1 MAQHRHASAAGR
13 DPRLDP
19 RQGRDPGRPT
29 GAGGGPGGGPA
40 ARAMP
45 AKAPGGKG
53 ARGGQPAG
61 AGPGQGRAGRVGP
74 GGGLRAGLAGPRG
87 PARLAVQ
94 LIALLMLFTVPYLA
108 FRFLL
113 VDFVWSPLRWLSDLT
128 SAGLGALA
136 VGALAVDPGLRA
148 AFWPQRGGTNRL
160 LWAMLGAIGLA
171 VLAVVLSAAVNGR
184 GLMDLATGIRSLV
197 LWATLLLGAATVEA
211 WEAAYGPL
219 PLPGAGAA
227 GGRRAAG
234 AGHRTNRTNRA
245 GRKDRKAHRGEAG
258 PAGRAA
264 GADRS
269 ARRAPALGE
278 AAGRPPRGAGAAG
291 PGAADAATA
300 QGVAALAGSSG
311 AWMNGLWRWVIGL
324 GVFMAAVE
332 TIGVLLFGW
341 FGPWKWVAT
350 LTGSN
355 VGRAVGL
362 MKNPNTLGCFLV
374 LALILH
380 WPRWAT
386 AVAERRRDR
395 GAWAIALLLIV
406 GLALTYSR
414 QGWLA
419 LALAL
424 VAAGWLA
431 RRVIPLRVTA
441 ALLAVTL
448 IVTLVAT
455 MLPVPVWS
463 VLFRGEDGG
472 ASATRGLQIQRIR
485 ETFDEETVELSRAS
499 GRLAMVRYAMAM
511 LRDHP
516 VFGVGPGRVGGA
528 GALRPDPEI
537 RERYQMPDY
546 AYADNQ
552 YVRTAMEL
560 GGLGLLGLGAIIL
573 ATLAL
578 AYRAVGVDRL
588 LGAAVTAVVVAMVS
602 FGLGQNS
609 WENQPLAAV
618 YWLVLGAAWMLQRQR
633 ERAPGA

>member
-1 MAQHRHASAAGR
+1 MSYGKGEGR
-13 DPRLDP
+13 R
-19 RQGRDPGRPT
+19 
-29 GAGGGPGGGPA
+29 GPA
-40 ARAMP
+40 VA
-45 AKAPGGKG
+45 G
-53 ARGGQPAG
+53 AR
-61 AGPGQGRAGRVGP
+61 RAQ
-74 GGGLRAGLAGPRG
+74 PRG
-87 PARLAVQ
+87 PSHLAVQ
-94 LIALLMLFTVPYLA
+94 GIRLLMAVAIPYLA
-108 FRFLL
+108 FRFVL
-113 VDFVWSPLRWLSDLT
+113 VDFVWSPLRWLSDLF
-128 SAGLGALA
+128 SAGLGGLA
-136 VGALAVDPGLRA
+136 VLALLSDPALRRS
-148 AFWPQRGGTNRL
+148 FWPARGGTNRL
-160 LWAMLGAIGLA
+160 AWALVGAVGLA
-171 VLAVVLSAAVNGR
+171 VLAVVASSVVNGR

-197 LWATLLLGAATVEA
+197 LWSTLLLGAATVEA
-211 WEAAYGPL
+211 WEAAHGPWTRG
-219 PLPGAGAA
+219 PERSRSRGA
-227 GGRRAAG
+227 AAG
-234 AGHRTNRTNRA
+234 AGSQGGGRNRNRA
-245 GRKDRKAHRGEAG
+245 AS
-258 PAGRAA
+258 RAQ
-264 GADRS
+264 
-269 ARRAPALGE
+269 
-278 AAGRPPRGAGAAG
+278 AGAATG
-291 PGAADAATA
+291 WSAGAVGAPRRVAGEPTA
-300 QGVAALAGSSG
+300 EGVAALAGSSG
-311 AWMNGLWRWVIGL
+311 AWMSSLWRWMIGL
-324 GVFMAAVE
+324 AVFMAAVE
-332 TIGVLLFGW
+332 VAGVLLAGW
-341 FGPWKWVAT
+341 FGPWKWVVT

-374 LALILH
+374 LGLILH

-386 AVAERRRDR
+386 AVAERRRDW
-395 GAWAIALLLIV
+395 GAWGIAILLIV

-441 ALLAVTL
+441 VLLAVTL
-448 IVTLVAT
+448 VVTVIAT
-455 MLPVPVWS
+455 VLPVPIWS
-463 VLFRGEDGG
+463 VLARGGEGG
-472 ASATRGLQIQRIR
+472 AGATRGLQIERLR

-573 ATLAL
+573 STLAL
-578 AYRAVGVDRL
+578 AYRAVAFDWL
-588 LGAAVTAVVVAMVS
+588 LGAAGTAVVVAMVS

-609 WENQPLAAV
+609 WENQPLASV

-633 ERAPGA
+633 ERA